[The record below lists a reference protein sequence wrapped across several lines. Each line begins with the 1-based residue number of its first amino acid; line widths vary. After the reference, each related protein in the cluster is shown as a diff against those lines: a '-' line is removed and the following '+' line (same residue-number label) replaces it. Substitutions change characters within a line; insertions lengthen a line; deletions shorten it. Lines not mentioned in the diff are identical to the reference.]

1 MARPRDVCPVCR
13 THGCTR
19 SGRGV
24 WRCPRCGGEFRYSEM
39 RYYDGVEED
48 DARRRVDAGT
58 SRYNRAYRASHGAVE
73 GSMERFREANP
84 GYDAR
89 YRANRPAQT
98 ALRRAWD
105 GAEAEVRPVPGGYA
119 VIAAGR
125 LWEARE
131 PGRAA
136 LMWCLLVLGADP
148 PGGREATDADMCLA
162 LHKRPVAFCKPGK
175 GPSFTPISSSWGDA
189 CAQAAWDALAALG
202 KNRKRSCKS

>member
-13 THGCTR
+13 THGCAR

-24 WRCPRCGGEFRYSEM
+24 WRCPGCGGEFRYSEM

-48 DARRRVDAGT
+48 DARRRVDAAT
-58 SRYNRAYRASHGAVE
+58 SRYNRSYRAAHGAVE

-119 VIAAGR
+119 VISAGR
-125 LWEARE
+125 LWEAVE

-175 GPSFTPISSSWGDA
+175 GPSFTPISSAWGDA
-189 CAQAAWDALAALG
+189 CAQAAWEALAALG
-202 KNRKRSCKS
+202 KNRKRS